1 MCELHVHKVDTKKY
15 KASRASPWGRTG
27 LLWRVRASRSGGR
40 TTGCT
45 AVPGRGLRLDTV
57 RAHLE
62 CTPRVQEPAAP
73 GSQGELA
80 TARES
85 PEQPPELCAQCG
97 APLER
102 TGTTRTAHSTVCG
115 CEPDT
120 PGAKQKPPLLCEL
133 GGQLPPSGKLTALP
147 GTHGNSFSHLR
158 PDPSGVAAPWGRPG
172 SLKGSI
178 PPPPPAVV
186 SGVGFAEPLP
196 KEHAGSFK
204 GMRFQI
210 LRICIC
216 EACLR
221 TRPLPS
227 RNEGSALTCPRHGP
241 WHLRAPRARGCAPGR
256 GSQVRTEVCSGLV

>member
-120 PGAKQKPPLLCEL
+120 PGVKQKPPLLCEL

-158 PDPSGVAAPWGRPG
+158 PDPSGAAAPWGRPG

-178 PPPPPAVV
+178 PPPPQRWSLVWGLRSHFPRSTLAVLRECVSRSSGSVFARPAC
-186 SGVGFAEPLP
+186 
-196 KEHAGSFK
+196 EHARSPPG
-204 GMRFQI
+204 
-210 LRICIC
+210 
-216 EACLR
+216 
-221 TRPLPS
+221 TRAQP
-227 RNEGSALTCPRHGP
+227 
-241 WHLRAPRARGCAPGR
+241 
-256 GSQVRTEVCSGLV
+256 